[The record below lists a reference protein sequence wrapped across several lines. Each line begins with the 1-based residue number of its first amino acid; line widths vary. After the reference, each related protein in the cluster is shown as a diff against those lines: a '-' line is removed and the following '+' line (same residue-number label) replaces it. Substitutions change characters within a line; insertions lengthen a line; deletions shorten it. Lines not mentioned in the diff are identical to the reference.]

1 MTLAARRRGL
11 LSLLGRSLLAAV
23 SVALVLG
30 LGELYVRHADT
41 RVATVGGD
49 LAGNPF
55 SLVRY
60 TPAGR
65 RLVPGADV
73 VIRHHYLSHRD
84 VPMHINAHGFR
95 DHELEVPKPRGE
107 IRVLVLGDSITWGDY
122 LPAQEV
128 YVERLESRL
137 RAREAERVEVVNA
150 GVGDM
155 GLRGEVEL
163 LVERGLAVE
172 PDVVMVAFYLND
184 SRPPWGFPAER
195 GHRGWLRRHSMLANR
210 IYDWALLRRWLRE
223 KGEGRL
229 AWVSAASRL
238 DWQHDREQFL
248 ELAGLAR
255 YDWGAAWQPASWQ
268 EVDGQLARLE
278 RLAGQHGFRVVLVS
292 LPVAF
297 QVQAGFV
304 EDAPQRELAR
314 LAASHGFEFV
324 DLLPALRRHADEKLF
339 FDHCHPTALGNDVI
353 AEALEAFLAPTLA
366 ASSGGPR

>member
-1 MTLAARRRGL
+1 MMRSAGGPRLGA
-11 LSLLGRSLLAAV
+11 LLGRVLLAAA
-23 SVALVLG
+23 SVLLVLG
-30 LGELYVRHADT
+30 MGELYVRYSDT
-41 RVATVGGD
+41 RVASSEGD

-73 VIRHHYLSHRD
+73 VIRNHYLSRRD
-84 VPMHINAHGFR
+84 VPMRINAHGFR
-95 DHELEVPKPRGE
+95 DHELRVPKPEGE
-107 IRVLVLGDSITWGDY
+107 VRILVLGDSITWGDY

-137 RAREAERVEVVNA
+137 RARGARQVEVVNA

-163 LVERGLAVE
+163 LLERGLAVE
-172 PDVVMVAFYLND
+172 PDVVIVAFYLND

-210 IYDWALLRRWLRE
+210 VYDWALLRRWLHER
-223 KGEGRL
+223 GEGRL
-229 AWVSAASRL
+229 DWVSAASRL
-238 DWQHDREQFL
+238 GWRQDRDQFL
-248 ELAGLAR
+248 ELAALAR

-268 EVDGQLARLE
+268 EVDAQLARLE
-278 RLAGQHGFRVVLVS
+278 AIAEQHDFRTVLVS

-297 QVQAGFV
+297 QVQASFL
-304 EDAPQRELAR
+304 EDTPQRELAR
-314 LAASHGFEFV
+314 LAAARGFEFV
-324 DLLPALRRHADEKLF
+324 DLLPALRQRADEELF
-339 FDHCHPTALGNDVI
+339 FDHCHPTSLGNDVI

-366 ASSGGPR
+366 AEPQ